1 MAASSKCWALCSAAA
16 QESTI
21 RPGFFACQRAY
32 SSASS
37 AAGKLPSFWPNTSA
51 VSSPSTN
58 CRVSRAAQ
66 SAAFMFFCMGYA
78 SPPSSAAPR
87 PIRLY
92 ISACAVSSSLS
103 ASAVHFSS
111 SIASSKGFFTC
122 LLYALYIGLSRYYN
136 NIIPDSN
143 ERSARHGF
151 PLHAIIRPPAGG
163 VFPARGRS
171 DPRQRRGH
179 VRRHAGAQGAPAAKR
194 RRERARRALDRHA
207 RRDCAGAVR
216 QGGYLLSHAGS
227 AAGGGIKAL
236 CRAAARRSPAR
247 SPGAGVVLRLYAVRG
262 IGAFANRPAR
272 QLYHPA
278 G

>member
-1 MAASSKCWALCSAAA
+1 
-16 QESTI
+16 
-21 RPGFFACQRAY
+21 
-32 SSASS
+32 
-37 AAGKLPSFWPNTSA
+37 
-51 VSSPSTN
+51 
-58 CRVSRAAQ
+58 
-66 SAAFMFFCMGYA
+66 MFFCMGYA

-111 SIASSKGFFTC
+111 SIASSQGFFTC

-136 NIIPDSN
+136 NIIPDST

-179 VRRHAGAQGAPAAKR
+179 VRRHAGGTRRASSKAALKALKTSAPCAGQARAQGLRWSCTAGRISFIPR
-194 RRERARRALDRHA
+194 RIRRWWR
-207 RRDCAGAVR
+207 
-216 QGGYLLSHAGS
+216 
-227 AAGGGIKAL
+227 
-236 CRAAARRSPAR
+236 
-247 SPGAGVVLRLYAVRG
+247 
-262 IGAFANRPAR
+262 N
-272 QLYHPA
+272 
-278 G
+278 